1 MATTINAT
9 YAGFRT
15 GWNQREVRVMAKGA
29 SALTLKVGELCTL
42 SSAGVIAKS
51 NVGTSGKASVG
62 NVIIAQSDMTMGKG
76 HVPVEN
82 HNYNYSDTVSI
93 TTTPKPIMVFVV
105 SDPEDIVMTG
115 QDATTT

>member
-1 MATTINAT
+1 MPITAT

-15 GWNQREVRVMAKGA
+15 GWNQREVRVMAKCA
-29 SALTLKVGELCTL
+29 SGTLELKVGELCTL

-51 NVGTSGKASVG
+51 DVGTSGKASIG

-82 HNYNYSDTVSI
+82 HNYNYSDKVAI
-93 TTTPKPIMVFVV
+93 TTIAKPIMVFVV
-105 SDPEDIVMTG
+105 SDPDDVVMTG
-115 QDATTT
+115 QVGCAT